1 MKQTIIVP
9 LFLLLS
15 SAVSAQ
21 QAMETGSIQELE
33 TGSLKPMPKEWIDKD
48 THHKVIRVVDQ
59 EGSNASFYFHNN
71 PFIPQK
77 KSEGDLMIFYNT
89 NKGNRQIYALNLK
102 TMQSTQITNQPSR
115 MMSGEIVG
123 PKKRDV
129 YYQVHDSVYATNVDS
144 KQTRLVF
151 VFPADYKGSITTLNA
166 DETMLA
172 GAKATDEQKEI
183 LRKYPEKSQYFNR
196 IFEAH
201 LLNELF
207 VINIKTGELKPVHK
221 ENTWLG
227 HVQFSPTDPNLL
239 MFCHEG
245 PWHLVDRIWTINVQT
260 GEVKLRHKR
269 TMDRE
274 IAGHEFFNPNGKQ
287 ILYDL
292 QLPRGQNFFL
302 GVTDLATGDEKKY
315 QMDRNEWSIHFNVF
329 QDLKLFCG
337 DGGDSGQVAKA
348 RDGMWI
354 YLFHPD
360 GDHFNAERLVNMKH
374 HNYHLEPNVHFSPDG
389 KWVIF
394 RANFEGKEEV
404 YAVECKKS

>member
-15 SAVSAQ
+15 SAVTAQ
-21 QAMETGSIQELE
+21 QALETGSIQELE

-48 THHKVIRVVDQ
+48 THHKVVRLVDQ

-77 KSEGDLMIFYNT
+77 KSEGDLMIFYNS

-196 IFEAH
+196 I
-201 LLNELF
+201 
-207 VINIKTGELKPVHK
+207 
-221 ENTWLG
+221 
-227 HVQFSPTDPNLL
+227 
-239 MFCHEG
+239 
-245 PWHLVDRIWTINVQT
+245 
-260 GEVKLRHKR
+260 
-269 TMDRE
+269 
-274 IAGHEFFNPNGKQ
+274 
-287 ILYDL
+287 
-292 QLPRGQNFFL
+292 
-302 GVTDLATGDEKKY
+302 
-315 QMDRNEWSIHFNVF
+315 
-329 QDLKLFCG
+329 
-337 DGGDSGQVAKA
+337 
-348 RDGMWI
+348 
-354 YLFHPD
+354 
-360 GDHFNAERLVNMKH
+360 
-374 HNYHLEPNVHFSPDG
+374 
-389 KWVIF
+389 
-394 RANFEGKEEV
+394 
-404 YAVECKKS
+404 